1 MPPKDLYSASMAA
14 GKAAGKYSSTLADIS
29 GVGDEMSFIQREAA
43 MNLQQQGQLFGA
55 IGAGMEL
62 TSTVYGGWRDKQKFA
77 GKVEAMEGK
86 YGKMQEDKRGFAEKL
101 FGAEKTYTFGEGEDA
116 KTFSK
121 AGVGATGGSLL
132 GELSMFDESG
142 LGGETGL
149 GGAEQFRPD
158 RNVPSDEAYIG
169 DEVEIPALDTSALD
183 DVGSGGETEE
193 QRKRR
198 FSYLGWD

>member
-116 KTFSK
+116 KTFSR
-121 AGVGATGGSLL
+121 AGVGATGGALL
-132 GELSMFDESG
+132 GELSMFDEA
-142 LGGETGL
+142 T
-149 GGAEQFRPD
+149 RPRRKGKKA
-158 RNVPSDEAYIG
+158 RNVLKETVDDYTKTTTWENLGESQRKDFLGRYPKATEADLFSYI
-169 DEVEIPALDTSALD
+169 DEV
-183 DVGSGGETEE
+183 G
-193 QRKRR
+193 
-198 FSYLGWD
+198 YLE